1 MMTGPFQRRH
11 GSVIG
16 QQLSRREGGIMFR
29 KKAVIFISAL
39 LLTFSTH
46 LFLPLTSLGISPF
59 EIFDS
64 STLSKVVKRNKLI
77 VGMEVGFF
85 PFEYADTQGKAL
97 GFDVDLA
104 SLAAKELGV
113 EIEIKDMEW
122 SGLIPALQGGKVDMI
137 ISSMTRT
144 LDRAKTVTFT
154 QPYFETG
161 LCALISKKR
170 ASDLTEVGQLN
181 ETGRVL
187 AVKLGTTGDLITGK
201 LFPKAS
207 VNRYKEE
214 SACVMEVAAGRADAF
229 IYDQIS
235 VLKHQKENP
244 ATTFAIAKPFTYEPY
259 AIAIR
264 SGDFDFLTWLNLFLE
279 TIKADGR
286 YKQLRTK
293 YFSEID

>member
-1 MMTGPFQRRH
+1 MIKRAVTIL
-11 GSVIG
+11 SVF
-16 QQLSRREGGIMFR
+16 LLFAAS
-29 KKAVIFISAL
+29 IFFASPAC
-39 LLTFSTH
+39 
-46 LFLPLTSLGISPF
+46 LGVTPF
-59 EIFDS
+59 EIFES
-64 STLSKVVKRNKLI
+64 STLSKAVKRNKLV

-85 PFEYADTQGKAL
+85 PFEYSDTEGKPL

-104 SLAAKELGV
+104 KLAAKELGV

-122 SGLIPALQGGKVDMI
+122 SGLIPALQGGKVDLI

-144 LDRAKTVTFT
+144 LERAKTVTFT

-170 ASDLTEVGQLN
+170 ASDVRDIGQLN
-181 ETGRVL
+181 EPERVL
-187 AVKLGTTGDLITGK
+187 AVKLGTTGDLVTGK
-201 LFPKAS
+201 LFPKAT

-214 SACVMEVAAGRADAF
+214 TACFMEVAAGRADAF
-229 IYDQIS
+229 IYDQLS
-235 VLKHQKENP
+235 VLKHQRENP
-244 ATTFAIAKPFTYEPY
+244 DTTFAIAKPFTYEPY

-286 YKQLRTK
+286 YKQIHSK
-293 YFSEID
+293 YFSEIE